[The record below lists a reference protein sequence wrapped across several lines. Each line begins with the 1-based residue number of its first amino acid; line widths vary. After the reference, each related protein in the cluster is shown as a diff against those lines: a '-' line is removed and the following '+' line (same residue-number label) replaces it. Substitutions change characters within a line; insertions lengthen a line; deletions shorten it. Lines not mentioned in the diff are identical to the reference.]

1 MRACRVNDHEFV
13 VEVQPRPSL
22 AVRGMRQRFP
32 VRRIYCIGRNY
43 LAHIREMGEA
53 DERDPPIFFQKP
65 GDAVVEE
72 GFPLPYPVST
82 EDYQYEAELVVAIGS
97 TAPEGKT
104 VAVDGATALIYGYAV
119 GLDMTRRDLQRA
131 AAKAGQPWE
140 NGKSFD
146 HSAPCGAV
154 VPVAQ
159 CGHPMHG
166 ALRLSINGTLRQQ
179 TDLSQLIWN
188 VPEIIAN
195 LSRYYR
201 LMPGDLIYTGTPDG
215 VGPVQPGDRI
225 DASVEGVG
233 QLRAEIAAPEKTDDA
248 DATNG

>member
-1 MRACRVNDHEFV
+1 VTRAFV
-13 VEVQPRPSL
+13 IEPPVPPSL
-22 AVRGMRQRFP
+22 AVRGSTARFP

-65 GDAVVEE
+65 GDALVEE
-72 GFPLPYPVST
+72 GTVIPYPMATS
-82 EDYQYEAELVVAIGS
+82 DYQYEGELVVAI
-97 TAPEGKT
+97 A
-104 VAVDGATALIYGYAV
+104 VAGQAIDEADALAHVYGYAI

-131 AAKAGQPWE
+131 AGKAGHPWE

-146 HSAPCGAV
+146 HSAPCSAV

-159 CGHPMHG
+159 CGHVDHG
-166 ALRLSINGTLRQQ
+166 ALRVSVNGQPRQE
-179 TDLSQLIWN
+179 TDLSLMIWR

-195 LSRYYR
+195 LSRLYR

-215 VGPVQPGDRI
+215 VGPVVPGDRI
-225 DASVEGVG
+225 EVDIDGLG
-233 QLRAEIAAPEKTDDA
+233 MFRAEIGTALP
-248 DATNG
+248 